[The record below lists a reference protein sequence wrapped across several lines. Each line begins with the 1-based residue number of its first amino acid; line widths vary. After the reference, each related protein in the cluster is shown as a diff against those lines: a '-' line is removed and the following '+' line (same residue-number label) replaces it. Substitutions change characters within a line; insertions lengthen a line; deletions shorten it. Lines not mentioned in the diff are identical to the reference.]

1 MLESIGL
8 FLNPKKFALL
18 GRRSINRLYAAHFLT
33 SFCGTRSPSKQW
45 FHEVEEWEENPSMAM
60 TGQWMRALTT
70 ENLAT
75 FRKLGALSGEG
86 YNLS

>member
-8 FLNPKKFALL
+8 VLNPKKFALL

-33 SFCGTRSPSKQW
+33 LFSGTRSPSIQW
-45 FHEVEEWEENPSMAM
+45 FHEVEEWEENPSMAI
-60 TGQWMRALTT
+60 TGQWMRALTR

-75 FRKLGALSGEG
+75 FRRLGAHPGEG
-86 YNLS
+86 YNHS